1 MRVRR
6 EAEHLS
12 MQHPKQTRIH
22 SRKEGGTPAT
32 QHYRQEAHFAPMS
45 SFFTVASGLSGAIA
59 VGLGD

>member
-1 MRVRR
+1 
-6 EAEHLS
+6 